1 MNIDSHTPML
11 SFLQHFSFSHN
22 SPELFRVCQWD
33 SDQVTVTKLYLCYRT
48 ILAVIYTSI
57 YFFIWVSDQTYSS
70 HWLIYLTNQSMLM
83 LVIHL
88 LLDMSLAIIAFMKQG
103 DGKELKMGLLEKT
116 SWHLATV
123 TSSICVLVTIFFWAF
138 LYPFIHKMS
147 FENTFLHLF
156 NTVW

>member
-88 LLDMSLAIIAFMKQG
+88 LLDMSHRRVEQFGQ
-103 DGKELKMGLLEKT
+103 
-116 SWHLATV
+116 
-123 TSSICVLVTIFFWAF
+123 
-138 LYPFIHKMS
+138 
-147 FENTFLHLF
+147 LH
-156 NTVW
+156 